1 MKQNDDLKK
10 KLLTQKEEMKRFAEL
25 ETTLLKS
32 SFENEKQKLKLEMQ
46 DQKSQDLMLSDAR

>member
-1 MKQNDDLKK
+1 
-10 KLLTQKEEMKRFAEL
+10 MKRFAEL